1 MRCIILKTTYSL
13 LLWCGTFSL
22 MFVSSVASA
31 APIKPSER
39 ETANPSSNS
48 ALEQEKKLKFPDRGI
63 PTGRRR
69 GGTSR
74 SECPVLDKPLTAIV
88 PGHETTS
95 LSASYRSNTSEL
107 VPELKTNKSQSF
119 LTQTIEEYPSFW
131 LYIPQAPGFASQGE
145 FILQDARDRDIYRAL
160 FDLPSDS
167 GILKIELPQQAQ
179 NSLEIG
185 RKYHWYVKLFC
196 NNNQTEYIFVD
207 AWIRRV
213 VLTPEIVRQLNSNT
227 EQHQVYIDNDIMHDA
242 IDRLAQM
249 RKNNPHNIREQNSW
263 NQLLSNLGLSDLM
276 DKNILEIRANF
287 PEE

>member
-1 MRCIILKTTYSL
+1 MRCIIWETTYSL
-13 LLWCGTFSL
+13 LLCCGTFSL

-145 FILQDARDRDIYRAL
+145 FILQDARDRDIYRAF
-160 FDLPSDS
+160 FDLPNDS
-167 GILKIELPQQAQ
+167 GILKIELPQAQ
-179 NSLEIG
+179 NLEIG
-185 RKYHWYVKLFC
+185 REYHWYVKLFC
-196 NNNQTEYIFVD
+196 DDNQRTEYIFVD
-207 AWIRRV
+207 AWIKRV
-213 VLTPEIVRQLNSNT
+213 ALTPEIVRQLNSNT
-227 EQHQVYIDNDIMHDA
+227 EEHQVYIDNDIMHDA

-249 RKNNPHNIREQNSW
+249 RKNNPHSIRERNRW

-287 PEE
+287 LEE

>member
-1 MRCIILKTTYSL
+1 MRCITLKTTYSL

-31 APIKPSER
+31 APIKPSEG

-48 ALEQEKKLKFPDRGI
+48 VLEQEKKPKFPDRGI

-95 LSASYRSNTSEL
+95 ISASYRSNTSEL
-107 VPELKTNKSQSF
+107 VHELKTNGSQSF

-131 LYIPQAPGFASQGE
+131 LYVPQAPGFASQGE
-145 FILQDARDRDIYRAL
+145 FILQDARDRDIYRAF
-160 FDLPSDS
+160 FDLPSNS
-167 GILKIELPQQAQ
+167 GILKIELPQAQ
-179 NSLEIG
+179 NPLEIG

-196 NNNQTEYIFVD
+196 NNDRTEYIFVD
-207 AWIRRV
+207 AWIKRV
-213 VLTPEIVRQLNSNT
+213 ALTPEVVRQLNSNT
-227 EQHQVYIDNDIMHDA
+227 EEYQVYIDNDIMHDA

-249 RKNNPHNIREQNSW
+249 RKNNPHNIRERNSW

>member
-1 MRCIILKTTYSL
+1 MRCIISETTYSL

-31 APIKPSER
+31 APVKLSER
-39 ETANPSSNS
+39 EATTNPSSNPVVR
-48 ALEQEKKLKFPDRGI
+48 EKKPKFPDRGI

-107 VPELKTNKSQSF
+107 VPELKTNGSQSF

-145 FILQDARDRDIYRAL
+145 FILQDARDRDIYRAF

-196 NNNQTEYIFVD
+196 NNDRTEYIFVD
-207 AWIRRV
+207 AWIKRV
-213 VLTPEIVRQLNSNT
+213 APTPKIVRQLNSST
-227 EQHQVYIDNDIMHDA
+227 EEFQVYTENNLMHDA

-249 RKNNPHNIREQNSW
+249 RKNNPQSTRQRNHW

-276 DKNILEIRANF
+276 DKNMLEIRANF
-287 PEE
+287 LEE